1 MNKQRNLVGMKK
13 KKKKNFSKIIISM
26 SNVSKVLMT
35 VVNKLGF
42 IKFPVKQCVLGGEKG
57 EGGKQGDNCHSSES
71 APLGISKRCG

>member
-1 MNKQRNLVGMKK
+1 
-13 KKKKNFSKIIISM
+13 M
-26 SNVSKVLMT
+26 SNLSKVVMT

-57 EGGKQGDNCHSSES
+57 RVKQGGNCHSSES